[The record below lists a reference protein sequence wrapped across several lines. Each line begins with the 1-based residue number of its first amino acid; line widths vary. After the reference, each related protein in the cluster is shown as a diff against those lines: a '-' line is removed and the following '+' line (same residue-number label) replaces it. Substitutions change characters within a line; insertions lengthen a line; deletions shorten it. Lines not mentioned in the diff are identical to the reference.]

1 MRKKGLI
8 FVVSA
13 PSATG
18 KTTVIKRFL
27 KKHNRDFVIS
37 VSATTRSPRKGE
49 KDGKDYFF
57 ISREKFRD
65 YIKKGKFLEY
75 ARVLG
80 NYYGTLK
87 ETVVESVNRGR
98 NVIMDV
104 DVQGARSI
112 KREIKGC
119 TTIFLIP
126 PSFRE
131 LKNRLKKRKTET
143 KKDMKQRLD
152 LAKKELKE
160 KDKYDYIVINR
171 EIGEAVNY
179 MECVFKLEQF
189 KKYEIQ

>member
-27 KKHNRDFVIS
+27 KKYNKDFVIS

-65 YIKKGKFLEY
+65 YIKKGKFLEH

-87 ETVVESVNRGR
+87 ETVVKPVNRGK

-104 DVQGARSI
+104 DVQGARGI

-119 TTIFLIP
+119 ITIFLIP

-143 KKDMKQRLD
+143 KKDMKQRLG

-189 KKYEIQ
+189 KKYEIK

>member
-1 MRKKGLI
+1 VRKKGLI

-27 KKHNRDFVIS
+27 EKHNRDFVIS

-57 ISREKFRD
+57 ISREKFRE
-65 YIKKGKFLEY
+65 YIKKGKFLEC
-75 ARVLG
+75 ARVLD

-87 ETVVESVNRGR
+87 ETVVEPVNRGK

-104 DVQGARSI
+104 DVRGARSI
-112 KREIKGC
+112 KRKIKGSV
-119 TTIFLIP
+119 TIFLVP

-143 KKDMKQRLD
+143 KKDMKQRLE

-189 KKYEIQ
+189 KKYEIK